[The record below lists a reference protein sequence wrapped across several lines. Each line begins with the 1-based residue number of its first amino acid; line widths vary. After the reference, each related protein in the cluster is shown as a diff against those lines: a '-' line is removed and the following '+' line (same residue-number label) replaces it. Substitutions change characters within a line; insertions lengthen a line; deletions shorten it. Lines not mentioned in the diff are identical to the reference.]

1 MKKTDDELIREYL
14 NGDEKAFE
22 ELYHRYNV
30 QIFNFILSM
39 IKDNE
44 IANDIFQEVF
54 IKLINKLPSYRE
66 GNFKAM
72 IYLIARNSVIDFIK
86 SKKNK
91 NERKMIST
99 DQNIDEG
106 HTLEDLI
113 PSDEN
118 PEKKLITTYE
128 NKKLYNAISTLPED
142 YREIILLKHFS
153 GLKFEEISKILNVPI
168 GTLLS
173 RFKRAMDKLREKLK

>member
-1 MKKTDDELIREYL
+1 MEKTDDELVSEYL
-14 NGDEKAFE
+14 DGDEKAFE
-22 ELYHRYNV
+22 ELYHRYNI
-30 QIFNFILSM
+30 QLFNFILSM
-39 IKDNE
+39 VKDNE
-44 IANDIFQEVF
+44 AANDIFQEVF
-54 IKLINKLPSYRE
+54 IKVINKLPSYRE

-91 NERKMIST
+91 NQRNNISI
-99 DQNIDEG
+99 DQNIDEE

-113 PSDEN
+113 ASGEN
-118 PEKKLITTYE
+118 PEKELITIYE
-128 NKKLYNAISTLPED
+128 NKKLYEAISTLSEE

-153 GLKFEEISKILNVPI
+153 GLRFEEISKTLNIPL

-173 RFKRAMDKLREKLK
+173 RFKRAMDKLREKLI